1 MNLKQAHHMITVFRE
16 GNITNAAKKLG
27 ISQPS
32 LSQMIKLTEANLGAP
47 IFNRTTDPITL
58 TYAGQRYIE
67 AAKKMLSIHANLT
80 NEIGEINNE
89 SSGQLRLGI
98 SMQRGMQLL
107 PILMPTFM
115 ELYPHVEVLLEEHGS
130 STLESMTREGTV
142 DLALVTTDPQYS
154 ELQYVFLEH
163 ETLMLLS
170 DKRTE
175 LARRCLANT
184 PINLSQAKDESF
196 IALRAGHSVRSI
208 QDRIFQAA
216 EISPRIKLETNSF
229 EAAKYITI
237 ASRSV
242 MLCPHVYLENDP
254 EIIRDGVCFP
264 VLGNP
269 HPRDFYV
276 CFRNDLY
283 LTRYMKD
290 LMAILQYV
298 LKKHSSPPLDVFKK
312 I

>member
-1 MNLKQAHHMITVFRE
+1 MITVLRE
-16 GNITNAAKKLG
+16 GNITAAAKKLG

-67 AAKKMLSIHANLT
+67 AAKKMLAIHANLT

-89 SSGQLRLGI
+89 SSGRLRLGI
-98 SMQRGMQLL
+98 SLQRGMQLL

-115 ELYPHVEVLLEEHGS
+115 ELYPHVEICLEEHGS
-130 STLESMTREGTV
+130 STLEGMTREGTL
-142 DLALVTTDPQYS
+142 DLALVTTDPQFP

-175 LARRCLANT
+175 LARCCLANT
-184 PINLSQAKDESF
+184 PINVAQAREESF
-196 IALRAGHSVRSI
+196 VSLRVGHSVRTI
-208 QDRIFQAA
+208 QDKIFEVA
-216 EISPRIKLETNSF
+216 EIAPRVRLETNSF

-254 EIIRDGVCFP
+254 EINRGGVYFP

-276 CFRNDLY
+276 CYRNDLY

-290 LMAILQYV
+290 LIAILQYV
-298 LKKHSSPPLDVFKK
+298 LKKHSSPPLEVFKK
-312 I
+312 H